1 MGTLNLGTGVK
12 LSSSGTAFGNSAAS
26 WSDAPPG
33 TIIQYQYRK
42 VINSN
47 FTTTSASMTDIS
59 DFYVDITPK
68 NANNLLV
75 VSTNFT
81 AGLNDNDAYVR
92 YRIVDANNSDTQWSS
107 NTYMGSSHYYAPHS
121 PSQWLEVV
129 LKHTNVAGTTNA
141 LRLQFQG
148 RVLGGGTLHL
158 GWSASDHRI
167 IEVYEVAQ

>member
-42 VINSN
+42 GTNTT
-47 FTTTSASMTDIS
+47 FTTSSTSMTDLN

-81 AGLNDNDAYVR
+81 AGHSANSGYCR
-92 YRIVDANNSDTQWSS
+92 YQIVDANNSDTKWSS
-107 NTYMGSSHYYAPHS
+107 NMFMGASHYYAPHS

-129 LKHTNVAGTTNA
+129 LKHTKVAGTTNA
-141 LRLQFQG
+141 MRLQFQ
-148 RVLGGGTLHL
+148 VVVANGGTLTL
-158 GWSASDHRI
+158 NWSANDDRI
-167 IEVYEVAQ
+167 VEVYEVAQ

>member
-1 MGTLNLGTGVK
+1 MGTLNLGTGVQ

-33 TIIQYQYRK
+33 TIIQYQHRT
-42 VINSN
+42 VSNSS
-47 FTTTSASMTDIS
+47 FSTSNNTPTDLT

-81 AGLNDNDAYVR
+81 AGLNDADGYGR
-92 YRIVDANNSDTQWSS
+92 YRIVDSNNSDTKWSS
-107 NTYMGSSHYYAPHS
+107 NTYMGSSNYYANHS
-121 PSQWLEVV
+121 PRQWLEVV

-141 LRLQFQG
+141 MRLQFQ
-148 RVLGGGTLHL
+148 VVVASGGTLDL
-158 GWSASDHRI
+158 QWSESDDRI
-167 IEVYEVAQ
+167 VEVFEVAR

>member
-42 VINSN
+42 VTNSVFN
-47 FTTTSASMTDIS
+47 TASTSMIDLS
-59 DFYVDITPK
+59 DFYVDITPR
-68 NANNLLV
+68 ASGNLLV

-81 AGLNDNDAYVR
+81 AGLNDNDGYAR
-92 YRIVDANNSDTQWSS
+92 YRIVDANNSDTKWSS
-107 NTYMGSSHYYAPHS
+107 NTYMGASHYYAPHS
-121 PSQWLEVV
+121 PRHWLEVV

-141 LRLQFQG
+141 MRLQFQLQ
-148 RVLGGGTLHL
+148 VNSGGTLDL
-158 GWSASDHRI
+158 QWSESDDRI
-167 IEVYEVAQ
+167 VEVYEVAQ

>member
-1 MGTLNLGTGVK
+1 MGTLNLSNGVS
-12 LSSSGTAFGNSAAS
+12 LSATGTAFGNSASS

-42 VINSN
+42 GTNTT
-47 FTTTSASMTDIS
+47 FTTSSTSMTDLN

-81 AGLNDNDAYVR
+81 AGLNDADGYGR
-92 YRIVDANNSDTQWSS
+92 YRIVDANNSDTQWSTS
-107 NTYMGSSHYYAPHS
+107 TYMGASNYYAPHS

-129 LKHTNVAGTTNA
+129 LKHTKVAGTTNA
-141 LRLQFQG
+141 MRLHFQ
-148 RVLGGGTLHL
+148 VVVANGGTLTL
-158 GWSASDHRI
+158 NWSANDDRI
-167 IEVYEVAQ
+167 VEVYEVAQ

>member
-42 VINSN
+42 GTNTA
-47 FTTTSASMTDIS
+47 FTTSSTSMTDL
-59 DFYVDITPK
+59 DTFYVDITPK

-81 AGLNDNDAYVR
+81 AGLNDNDGYAR
-92 YRIVDANNSDTQWSS
+92 YRIVDANNSDTKWNS
-107 NTYMGSSHYYAPHS
+107 NTYIGASNYYAPHS

-141 LRLQFQG
+141 MRLQFQ
-148 RVLGGGTLHL
+148 VLIASGGTLTL
-158 GWSASDHRI
+158 NWSASDDRI
-167 IEVYEVAQ
+167 VEVYEVAQ

>member
-107 NTYMGSSHYYAPHS
+107 NTYIGSSHYYAPHS

-148 RVLGGGTLHL
+148 RVLGGGTLTL
-158 GWSASDHRI
+158 NWSGSDDRI

>member
-1 MGTLNLGTGVK
+1 MGTLNLSNGVS
-12 LSSSGTAFGNSAAS
+12 LSATGTAFGNSAAS

-42 VINSN
+42 GTNTT
-47 FTTTSASMTDIS
+47 FTTSSTSMTDLN

-81 AGLNDNDAYVR
+81 AGLNDADGYGR
-92 YRIVDANNSDTQWSS
+92 YLIVDANNSDTQWSTS
-107 NTYMGSSHYYAPHS
+107 TYMGASNYYAPHS

-129 LKHTNVAGTTNA
+129 LKHTKVAGTTNA
-141 LRLQFQG
+141 MRLHFQ
-148 RVLGGGTLHL
+148 VVVANGGTLTL
-158 GWSASDHRI
+158 NWSANDDRI
-167 IEVYEVAQ
+167 VEVYEVAQ